1 MLVGGHRY
9 KIVVALHK
17 INGNMTAFY
26 IKLNWSNKGYNE
38 VITPT
43 QRICQIWF
51 ATKSQH
57 FILYFYFSFVHTS
70 IFHPVNSPRTK
81 RIMLHLTI
89 SLFVITILKTYEIL
103 NAEYSIFVLV
113 YLWYDLFYI
122 HWMFSMNDIM
132 NIMLYSKSH
141 SQFIFR

>member
-17 INGNMTAFY
+17 ITGNMTAFY
-26 IKLNWSNKGYNE
+26 LSNLIE
-38 VITPT
+38 VIKVTT
-43 QRICQIWF
+43 KWSHKRNASVKFDLQRNHNISYC
-51 ATKSQH
+51 T
-57 FILYFYFSFVHTS
+57 FIFSFVHTS

-89 SLFVITILKTYEIL
+89 SLFVITISKTYEIL

-113 YLWYDLFYI
+113 FSWYALLNESNAI
-122 HWMFSMNDIM
+122 HI
-132 NIMLYSKSH
+132 
-141 SQFIFR
+141 

>member
-17 INGNMTAFY
+17 ITGNMTAFY
-26 IKLNWSNKGYNE
+26 LSNLIE
-38 VITPT
+38 VIKVTT
-43 QRICQIWF
+43 KWSHKRNASVKFDLQRNHNISYC
-51 ATKSQH
+51 T
-57 FILYFYFSFVHTS
+57 FIFSFVHTS

-113 YLWYDLFYI
+113 YYTISFIYIGCFLWMI
-122 HWMFSMNDIM
+122 
-132 NIMLYSKSH
+132 
-141 SQFIFR
+141 